1 MDALLPVL
9 ITLLATLA
17 LASLVAPRLRLP
29 LPVLLALAG
38 AGLALLPGLPRASL
52 DPDLILMLFLPPLLY
67 SDAFDTSWVDFVRWL
82 RPIVMLAVVL
92 VALTI
97 LTVGLVAHAVLPG
110 LPWAVCFLL
119 GAVVSP
125 TDTVAVQAAIS
136 RLRISRRITSIV
148 GGEALVND
156 ATGLV
161 GVQIAVAVILSG
173 AFDGGTI
180 ALSFA
185 RVAGLGL
192 LIGVAAGA
200 GFTWLNRRVRDTSVL
215 FVLSLLAPYLAFFV
229 AHHAGA
235 SGVLAVVVAGFVVSW
250 NIHSVPP
257 EARVQ
262 LYSAWTLVVDVL
274 NGLCFV
280 FIGLE
285 APRWLGALVS
295 NGGPSLVVPTLVITA
310 TILLTRVALCFPSSY
325 VPLWLSS
332 RLRAREGGYAGWRGI
347 MVVSWCGVRGVVSLA
362 AALSVPA
369 TLPDGSP
376 FPGRDTIIAVTM
388 GVILLTLVG
397 QGATLQPL
405 IRLLGLRDDED
416 GAKEVRRARE
426 RVLEAGI
433 ARLDAFCS
441 EQSCPISV
449 HHWRELLSDELSA
462 LRDEDV
468 EQRRRAEAR
477 LEVSAEVHRAVAST
491 QAAALLTLR
500 DHGQINDKTYMELQL
515 ELDRSS
521 YRPPRGIYA

>member
-1 MDALLPVL
+1 VDALLPVL

-17 LASLVAPRLRLP
+17 LCALGAPRLRLP

-38 AGLALLPGLPRASL
+38 AALALLPGLPRMKL

-97 LTVGLVAHAVLPG
+97 LTVGFVAHAVLPA
-110 LPWAVCFLL
+110 LPWPVCFLL
-119 GAVVSP
+119 GAIVSP
-125 TDTVAVQAAIS
+125 TDTVAVQSAIA
-136 RLRISRRITSIV
+136 RLRISRRITSVV

-161 GVQIAVAVILSG
+161 GVQIAIAVILSG

-200 GFTWLNRRVRDTSVL
+200 AFTWLNRRVRETSVL
-215 FVLSLLAPYLAFFV
+215 FVLSLLAPYLAFHV

-262 LYSAWTLVVDVL
+262 LYSAWTLLVDVL

-280 FIGLE
+280 FIGME
-285 APRWLGALVS
+285 APRWLGALVPA
-295 NGGPSLVVPTLVITA
+295 GGTSLIVPALLITA
-310 TILLTRVALCFPSSY
+310 TIVLTRLVLCFPSSY
-325 VPLWLSS
+325 LPLWLSP

-347 MVVSWCGVRGVVSLA
+347 VVVSWCGVRGVISLA
-362 AALSVPA
+362 AALAVPER
-369 TLPDGSP
+369 LPDGSP
-376 FPGRDTIIAVTM
+376 FPGRDTIIALTM

-397 QGATLQPL
+397 QGGTLQPL
-405 IRLLGLRDDED
+405 IRLLGLRADED
-416 GAKEVRRARE
+416 SSREVRGARE
-426 RVLEAGI
+426 RLLEAGI
-433 ARLDAFCS
+433 ARLDEFCS
-441 EQSCPISV
+441 EQSCPIAV
-449 HHWRELLSDELSA
+449 HHWRELLGDELSA
-462 LRDEDV
+462 LRDQDV

-477 LEVSAEVHRAVAST
+477 VEVSAEVHRAVAAS

-515 ELDRSS
+515 ELDRTS
-521 YRPPRGIYA
+521 YRPARLAV